1 MKYLRLTAF
10 LLAFALL
17 FVFSGCEN
25 NTDDNQNGEENKFV
39 IYYDDDALTA
49 ALTSLTENR
58 IFGGRKIEIKLTNGL
73 MNVLST
79 ENAAAYIADTKND
92 LSGFFEKGYF
102 GDLTGDSSLSGLTSL
117 IPNGIQLNSTGI
129 GNYGIPLMLEAYGY
143 IVDTDMLKALFGAEY
158 KSLLED
164 LRTCSYTDFEGFVA
178 AVDTYIAAPSEATV
192 TVNGTEYTFSAEKT
206 GKAEKLTGV
215 FSMNAKDSDVSE
227 YLLSTVLGAKF
238 RNRLETFKAT
248 EEDTAGLKDLLN
260 AYVDVLDLHSSH
272 VAGTEGSIGR
282 GDMLTGGDYDY
293 SASIDAFTNGYALF
307 YPGSTADAADFGK
320 SSEDFGG
327 NLDIIPMKLPLSD
340 SDITAPDMT
349 AEKLQRSIVIGS
361 RYYLAVNPKAAA
373 GDVKLAKDLAKW
385 LYSDETGKALFA
397 KAFGGVPFNYGY
409 EDTEEQSGSMPETS
423 IDESSGNVNEVP
435 SGDMTSGN
443 SASEN
448 LNSEARNAKKNNEGY
463 SATASENLNSEAR
476 NARMNARSGET
487 VLSAEPN
494 YEITDSLMAAVA
506 KYYAEGNWV
515 PALAN
520 ALPGGFVK
528 DILGDNLPTYWGKEI
543 WETADRENFV
553 DMIIGGW
560 NEKMKK

>member
-10 LLAFALL
+10 ILAFAFI

-25 NTDDNQNGEENKFV
+25 NMNDGQNGEESKFV
-39 IYYDDDALTA
+39 IYYDDDALTG
-49 ALTSLTENR
+49 ALTSLAENR
-58 IFGGRKIEIKLTNGL
+58 TFGGRKIEVKLTNRL
-73 MNVLST
+73 LDTLST
-79 ENAAAYIADTKND
+79 ENFAAYIVDTKND

-102 GDLTGDSSLSGLTSL
+102 GDLTDDSSLSALTSL
-117 IPNGIQLNSTGI
+117 IPNGIQLNSAGI

-164 LRTCSYTDFEGFVA
+164 LRVCSYTDFEGFA
-178 AVDTYIAAPSEATV
+178 ATVETYIAAPSEATV
-192 TVNGTEYTFSAEKT
+192 TVNGTEYDFIPEKT

-238 RNRLETFKAT
+238 RNRFETFRAT
-248 EEDTAGLKDLLN
+248 EEDTAGLKNLLN

-293 SASIDAFTNGYALF
+293 SASIDAFANGYALF
-307 YPGSTADAADFGK
+307 YPGSTADSADFGK
-320 SSEDFGG
+320 SVEGFG
-327 NLDIIPMKLPLSD
+327 NDLDIIPMKLPLSE

-349 AEKLQRSIVIGS
+349 AEKLQSSIIIGS
-361 RYYLAVNPKAAA
+361 RYYLAVNPKADS
-373 GDVKLAKDLAKW
+373 GEVKLAKDLAKW
-385 LYSDETGKALFA
+385 LYSDENGRALFA

-409 EDTEEQSGSMPETS
+409 EDNEEQSGSMPETS
-423 IDESSGNVNEVP
+423 IDENSETAV
-435 SGDMTSGN
+435 SGN

-463 SATASENLNSEAR
+463 TATASENLNSEAR
-476 NARMNARSGET
+476 NARMNANSR
-487 VLSAEPN
+487 SAEQN
-494 YEITDSLMAAVA
+494 YGITDSLAAAVA
-506 KYYAEGNWV
+506 KYYAEGNWI
-515 PALAN
+515 PALAS
-520 ALPGGFVK
+520 ALPSGFAK

-543 WETADRENFV
+543 WETEDRENFV